1 MSWRMLLSNRRNARG
16 SFRRPIMPRPL
27 PRRTTLALIAA
38 LGITSTLAACKHYRV
53 TDLSNGSTYYT
64 KSINHRDGGAVSFRD
79 RRDDTKVTVQSNKV
93 DRITKREYKDA
104 TRDHDDNPMNN
115 Q

>member
-1 MSWRMLLSNRRNARG
+1 
-16 SFRRPIMPRPL
+16 MPRTSSH
-27 PRRTTLALIAA
+27 RTTLALIAA
-38 LGITSTLAACKHYRV
+38 LVATSTLSACKHYRV

-79 RRDDTKVTVQSNKV
+79 RRDDTKVTVQSHKV
-93 DRITKREYKDA
+93 DRITKSEYKDA
-104 TRDHDDNPMNN
+104 TRDPDDKPVEN

>member
-1 MSWRMLLSNRRNARG
+1 MD
-16 SFRRPIMPRPL
+16 RPTS
-27 PRRTTLALIAA
+27 RRTTTFALITALAL
-38 LGITSTLAACKHYRV
+38 TSTASACKHYRV

-64 KSINHRDGGAVSFRD
+64 KHIDHRDDGAVTFRD

-104 TRDHDDNPMNN
+104 IRDDDDTPMNN
-115 Q
+115 D

>member
-1 MSWRMLLSNRRNARG
+1 
-16 SFRRPIMPRPL
+16 MPRSTPRSTPRSA

-38 LGITSTLAACKHYRV
+38 LGVTSTLAACKHYRV

-64 KSINHRDGGAVSFRD
+64 KNVNHQDDGAVTFRD
-79 RRDDTKVTVQSNKV
+79 RRDDTKITVQSNKV

-104 TRDHDDNPMNN
+104 TYDPDDTRTDN

>member
-1 MSWRMLLSNRRNARG
+1 
-16 SFRRPIMPRPL
+16 MPRSTPRSTPRPTPRSA

-38 LGITSTLAACKHYRV
+38 LGVTSTLGACRHYRV

-64 KSINHRDGGAVSFRD
+64 KDVDHQDDGAVTFRD
-79 RRDDTKVTVQSNKV
+79 RRDDTKVTVQNNKV

-104 TRDHDDNPMNN
+104 TRDPDDNPVNN

>member
-1 MSWRMLLSNRRNARG
+1 
-16 SFRRPIMPRPL
+16 MPRSNPSSA
-27 PRRTTLALIAA
+27 PRRTTTALVAALAL
-38 LGITSTLAACKHYRV
+38 TSTASACKHYRV

-64 KSINHRDGGAVSFRD
+64 KHVNHQDDGAVTFRD

-104 TRDHDDNPMNN
+104 TRDADDTPMNN
-115 Q
+115 D